1 MNGPAV
7 AWFWGQSN
15 RRRRFEREG
24 KELVVNR
31 RLFLA
36 AAAGAAANLW
46 ARPLSAA
53 QIDDVHFH
61 DQVKTSNT
69 TLTLQGAGL
78 FYHNASIKVA
88 AAALYLSDQ
97 QRASEVLGDVPKL
110 LDMEYF
116 RRVRAR
122 DLVAGANAML
132 VLNVPANRLAE
143 LRPQI
148 NALHAL
154 FQNVRAGDRC
164 SLTYLPGV
172 GTWLT
177 INGHGQGTIPGAA
190 FAAAYFSIW
199 FGEQPMDAG
208 LKRQLLGG

>member
-1 MNGPAV
+1 
-7 AWFWGQSN
+7 
-15 RRRRFEREG
+15 
-24 KELVVNR
+24 VNR

-46 ARPLSAA
+46 ARPLAAA

-61 DQVKTSNT
+61 DQVKTNST

-88 AAALYLSDQ
+88 AAAFYLSGE
-97 QRASEVLGDVPKL
+97 RPAAEVLADVPKL

-132 VLNVPANRLAE
+132 ELNVPAQQLAA

-148 NALHAL
+148 GALHSQ
-154 FQNVRAGDRC
+154 FPSVRAGDRC

-172 GTWLT
+172 GTWLA
-177 INGHGQGTIPGAA
+177 INGRGLVTIPGAA
-190 FAAAYFSIW
+190 FAAAYFTIW
-199 FGEQPMDAG
+199 FGQRPMDAG

>member
-1 MNGPAV
+1 
-7 AWFWGQSN
+7 
-15 RRRRFEREG
+15 
-24 KELVVNR
+24 VNR

-46 ARPLSAA
+46 ARPLAAA
-53 QIDDVHFH
+53 QIDDVHFR

-69 TLTLQGAGL
+69 TLTLQGTGL
-78 FYHNASIKVA
+78 FYHNANIKVA
-88 AAALYLSDQ
+88 AAGLYLSDQ
-97 QRASEVLGDVPKL
+97 EPPGQVLADVPKL

-122 DLVAGANAML
+122 DLVAGAEAML
-132 VLNVPANRLAE
+132 ALNVPAAKLAA
-143 LRPQI
+143 LQPQI
-148 NALHAL
+148 SALHSL

-177 INGHGQGTIPGAA
+177 LNGYGLGTIPGAS
-190 FAAAYFSIW
+190 FAAAYFTIW
-199 FGEQPMDAG
+199 FGQQPMDEQ

>member
-1 MNGPAV
+1 MAAGLDRV
-7 AWFWGQSN
+7 
-15 RRRRFEREG
+15 G
-24 KELVVNR
+24 KENVVNR

-36 AAAGAAANLW
+36 AAASAAANLW

-53 QIDDVHFH
+53 QIDNVHFH
-61 DQVKTSNT
+61 DQVKTNST

-88 AAALYLSDQ
+88 AAALYLNDKQ
-97 QRASEVLGDVPKL
+97 QPTDVLGDVPKL

-122 DLVAGANAML
+122 DLVAGASAML
-132 VLNVPANRLAE
+132 DLNVPAE
-143 LRPQI
+143 QLRSLQPQI
-148 NALHAL
+148 GALHSQ

-177 INGHGQGTIPGAA
+177 VNGYAQGAIPGAS
-190 FAAAYFSIW
+190 FAAAYFTIW
-199 FGEQPMDAG
+199 FGQRPMDDR

>member
-1 MNGPAV
+1 MDTPAA
-7 AWFWGQSN
+7 AWFWGQGN
-15 RRRRFEREG
+15 RRRRFDRVG

-36 AAAGAAANLW
+36 AAAGAAANVW
-46 ARPLSAA
+46 ARPLGAA

-69 TLTLQGAGL
+69 TLKLQGTGL

-88 AAALYLSDQ
+88 AAAFYLSGQDP
-97 QRASEVLGDVPKL
+97 AVHVLADVPKL

-132 VLNVPANRLAE
+132 DLNVPAEQLRV

-148 NALHAL
+148 SALHAQ

-177 INGHGQGTIPGAA
+177 VNGSGLGRVPGAA
-190 FAAAYFSIW
+190 FAAAYFTIW
-199 FGEQPMDAG
+199 FGRRPMDDR